1 MFLSLFFVYSYFRE
15 KKYLMLSSLCLF
27 WEDPPP
33 TITREE
39 IHKFARKERKS
50 SVRRH
55 VRKSVFS
62 NSNIRKKVFHHG

>member
-1 MFLSLFFVYSYFRE
+1 M
-15 KKYLMLSSLCLF
+15 
-27 WEDPPP
+27 
-33 TITREE
+33 
-39 IHKFARKERKS
+39 RKEKKS